1 MVNQPINPENLKKIQ
16 AMPKI
21 ELHRH
26 LEGSLRLS
34 TLFAVLE
41 ECKVNIP
48 AKTVEQLRPLVQMT
62 PHDPHDSQHFLEKFN
77 ILRQF
82 FCSAEIIQRFAR
94 EIVQDAAA
102 DQVRY
107 MELRFTP
114 RALSSMS
121 EIPLEDIVPM
131 VCDAAN
137 EAAEE
142 CGIVVRYIASMN
154 RHESLEIGEHVL
166 RAAIN
171 NRSRGIVGL
180 DLAGD
185 EANYSCLPFRQLFK
199 RAKSAG
205 LGVTIHAGEWAGS
218 RSVWDAIG
226 NLNADRVGHGIK
238 ALDDLAIVQVLA
250 EREITLEV
258 CPTSNVLSGVVD
270 SLGDHPLI
278 ALTRQR
284 VLTTINTDDPLIC
297 DITLSEEIARA
308 MQSMNISLNEVKDFT
323 LRAARASFLPDGERE
338 ELVRKFQGW
347 LAAV

>member
-1 MVNQPINPENLKKIQ
+1 LFNQSINPETLQTIQ

-26 LEGSLRLS
+26 LEGSLRLN
-34 TLFAVLE
+34 TLFSLLG
-41 ECKVNIP
+41 ECEVDIQ
-48 AKTVEQLRPLVQMT
+48 AETIDDLRPLVQMT
-62 PHDPHDSQHFLEKFN
+62 KDDTPDSQHFLEKFN
-77 ILRQF
+77 VLRRF
-82 FCSAEIIQRFAR
+82 YCSTEIIQRFVR
-94 EIVQDAAA
+94 EIVFDAAA

-114 RALSSMS
+114 KALSTAS
-121 EIPLEDIVPM
+121 ELPLEDIVPL

-137 EAAEE
+137 EAAQE
-142 CGIVVRYIASMN
+142 CGIIVRYIASMN
-154 RHESLEIGEHVL
+154 RHESVEIGEHVL

-171 NRSRGIVGL
+171 NRSRGVVGL

-185 EANYSCLPFRQLFK
+185 EANYSCLPFRKLFR

-205 LGVTIHAGEWAGS
+205 LGVTIHAGEWAGA

-270 SLGDHPLI
+270 NLSDHPLI
-278 ALTRQR
+278 ALTRQH

-297 DITLSEEIARA
+297 DITLSDEIARV
-308 MQSMNISLNEVKDFT
+308 MHTMDISLDAIKEFT

>member
-1 MVNQPINPENLKKIQ
+1 
-16 AMPKI
+16 MPKI

-34 TLFAVLE
+34 TLFDILDECDVDVDASTE
-41 ECKVNIP
+41 ED
-48 AKTVEQLRPLVQMT
+48 LRPLVQMT
-62 PHDPHDSQHFLEKFN
+62 ARDQRDSQHFLAKFHVM
-77 ILRQF
+77 RRF
-82 FCSAEIIQRFAR
+82 FCSAEVIKRFAR
-94 EIVQDAAA
+94 EIVRDAAD

-114 RALSSMS
+114 QALSTMS
-121 EIPLEDIVPM
+121 GIPLEDIVPL

-142 CGIVVRYIASMN
+142 TGIIVRYIASMN
-154 RHESLEIGEHVL
+154 RHEPVEIGEHVL

-171 NRSRGIVGL
+171 NRSRGVVGL

-185 EANYSCLPFRQLFK
+185 EANYSCLPFRLLFR

-205 LGVTIHAGEWAGS
+205 LGVTIHAGEWAGA

-250 EREITLEV
+250 EREIILEV

-270 SLGDHPLI
+270 ELSEHPLI

-284 VLTTINTDDPLIC
+284 VLTTINTDDPLVC
-297 DITLSEEIARA
+297 DITLSDEIARVMTA
-308 MQSMNISLNEVKDFT
+308 MNVSLEEIKEFT
-323 LRAARASFLPDGERE
+323 LRAARSSFLPDGERE

>member
-1 MVNQPINPENLKKIQ
+1 
-16 AMPKI
+16 MPKI

-34 TLFAVLE
+34 TLFNILGECEVDIDAETE
-41 ECKVNIP
+41 E
-48 AKTVEQLRPLVQMT
+48 TLRPLVQMT
-62 PHDPHDSQHFLEKFN
+62 TQDQRDSQHFLGKFN
-77 ILRQF
+77 VLRRF
-82 FCSAEIIQRFAR
+82 FCSADVIQRFAR
-94 EIVQDAAA
+94 EIVLDAAA

-114 RALSSMS
+114 KALSTMS
-121 EIPLEDIVPM
+121 GIPLEDIVPL

-137 EAAEE
+137 EAADES
-142 CGIVVRYIASMN
+142 GIIVRYIASMN
-154 RHESLEIGEHVL
+154 RHESVDIGEHVL

-171 NRSRGIVGL
+171 NRSRGVVGL

-185 EANYSCLPFRQLFK
+185 EANYSCLPFRQLFR

-205 LGVTIHAGEWAGS
+205 LGVTIHAGEWAGA

-250 EREITLEV
+250 EREIILEV

-270 SLGDHPLI
+270 DLSDHPLI

-284 VLTTINTDDPLIC
+284 VLTTINTDDPLVC
-297 DITLSEEIARA
+297 DITLSDEIARV
-308 MQSMNISLNEVKDFT
+308 MTTMNVSLDEIKEFT
-323 LRAARASFLPDGERE
+323 LRAARSSFLPDGERE